1 MNNLVAL
8 CAVGAEKILGNE
20 IKHLGYKLAPS
31 AAEKIPGRVAF
42 SGDDDAMFLANLCLR
57 TADRVFLEVAK
68 FSADNFDLFFDG
80 IYAAPWQ
87 NYFKKDSR
95 VVVDK
100 VRIFKSRLDSEHTIQ
115 SMAQKAIYKK
125 LGDVWRMNSLPET
138 GVQSDV
144 RIYIEN
150 DCVQVLLDLSGQPLH
165 KRGYRTQ
172 GGLAPMRETTAAIL
186 LQMML
191 WRRKIP
197 LHDPFCG
204 SGTIPIEALLYACDI
219 APGLG
224 RNFAIE
230 NLPFFNKR
238 RAEELRRIE
247 AEKIR
252 TDVEI
257 RITGSDIE
265 ESAIENARQ
274 NVERACVIAGRALQ
288 SIGSDAKIKRV
299 DFVRADFKD
308 LIAPYPQGLLLS
320 NPPYG
325 ERLGDAAEAEI
336 LYKEMACLFENFPNW
351 QMGFITS
358 HREFQKCVGHYAPLL
373 KNLKAGKLNTCFY
386 IYNSNANANSHR
398 S

>member
-1 MNNLVAL
+1 MYNLVAL

-20 IKHLGYKLAPS
+20 IKHLGYKLAAS
-31 AAEKIPGRVAF
+31 SAEKVPGRVAF
-42 SGDDDAMFLANLCLR
+42 LGDSDSLFLANLCLR
-57 TADRVFLEVAK
+57 TADRVFLEVTE
-68 FSADNFDLFFDG
+68 FPADNFDLLFDG

-100 VRIFKSRLDSEHTIQ
+100 VRVYKSRLESEHTIQ
-115 SMAQKAIYKK
+115 AMAQKAIYKK
-125 LGDVWRMNSLPET
+125 LGEVWRMNVLPET
-138 GVQSDV
+138 GAQSDV
-144 RIYIEN
+144 RIYVEN
-150 DCVQVLLDLSGQPLH
+150 DRVQVLLDLSGQPLH

-191 WRRKIP
+191 WRRKTP

-204 SGTIPIEALLYACDI
+204 SGTIPIEALLYACDV

-230 NLPFFNKR
+230 NLPFFNKK

-257 RITGSDIE
+257 RITGSDIDE
-265 ESAIENARQ
+265 NAIENARQ
-274 NVERACVIAGRALQ
+274 NVERACVMAGRALQ

-325 ERLGDAAEAEI
+325 ERLGDAAQAEI
-336 LYKEMACLFENFPNW
+336 LYKEMSCLFENFPNW

-358 HREFQKCVGHYAPLL
+358 HREFQKCLGHYAPLL
-373 KNLKAGKLNTCFY
+373 KSLKAGKLNTTFY
-386 IYNSNANANSHR
+386 VFN
-398 S
+398 

>member
-1 MNNLVAL
+1 MYNLVAL

-20 IKHLGYKLAPS
+20 IKHLGYKLAAS
-31 AAEKIPGRVAF
+31 SAEKVPGRVAF
-42 SGDDDAMFLANLCLR
+42 LGDSDSLFLANLCLR
-57 TADRVFLEVAK
+57 TADRVFLEVTE
-68 FSADNFDLFFDG
+68 FPADNFDLLFDG

-100 VRIFKSRLDSEHTIQ
+100 VRVYKSRLESEHTIQ
-115 SMAQKAIYKK
+115 AMAQKAIYKK
-125 LGDVWRMNSLPET
+125 LGEVWRMNVLPET
-138 GVQSDV
+138 GAQSDV
-144 RIYIEN
+144 RIYVEN
-150 DCVQVLLDLSGQPLH
+150 DRVQVLLDLSGQPLH

-172 GGLAPMRETTAAIL
+172 GGLAPMRETMAAIL

-191 WRRKIP
+191 WRRKTP

-204 SGTIPIEALLYACDI
+204 SGTIPIEALFYACDV

-230 NLPFFNKR
+230 NLPFFNKK

-257 RITGSDIE
+257 RITGSDIDE
-265 ESAIENARQ
+265 GAIENAKQ
-274 NVERACVIAGRALQ
+274 NVERACVMVGRALQ

-308 LIAPYPQGLLLS
+308 LRAPYPQGLLLS

-325 ERLGDAAEAEI
+325 ERLGDTAEAEI
-336 LYKEMACLFENFPNW
+336 LYKEMSCLFENFPNW

-358 HREFQKCVGHYAPLL
+358 HREFQKCLGHYAPLL
-373 KNLKAGKLNTCFY
+373 KSLKAGKLNTTFY
-386 IYNSNANANSHR
+386 VFN
-398 S
+398 

>member
-20 IKHLGYKLAPS
+20 IKHLGYKLS
-31 AAEKIPGRVAF
+31 ASSAEKIPGRVVF
-42 SGDDDAMFLANLCLR
+42 SGDNDSMFLANLCLR
-57 TADRVFLEVAK
+57 TADRIFLEIAK
-68 FSADNFDLFFDG
+68 FPADNFDLLFDG

-87 NYFKKDSR
+87 DYLKKDSR
-95 VVVDK
+95 VVIDK
-100 VRIFKSRLDSEHTIQ
+100 VRVYKSRLDSEHTIQ

-125 LGDVWRMNSLPET
+125 LGEVWRMHSLPET
-138 GVQSDV
+138 GAQSDI
-144 RIYIEN
+144 RIYVEN
-150 DCVQVLLDLSGQPLH
+150 DRVQVLLDLSGQPLH

-172 GGLAPMRETTAAIL
+172 GGVAPMRETTAAIL

-191 WRRKIP
+191 WRRKTP

-204 SGTIPIEALLYACDI
+204 SGTIPIEALLYACNV

-224 RNFAIE
+224 RNFALE
-230 NLPFFNKR
+230 NLPFFNKK
-238 RAEELRRIE
+238 RAEDLRRSE

-257 RITGSDIE
+257 RITGSDIDE
-265 ESAIENARQ
+265 NAVENARQ
-274 NVERACVIAGRALQ
+274 NVECACVIAGRALQ

-308 LIAPYPQGLLLS
+308 LSAPYPQGLLLS

-325 ERLGDAAEAEI
+325 ERLGDAAQAEI

-358 HREFQKCVGHYAPLL
+358 NREFQKCVGHYAPLL
-373 KNLKAGKLNTCFY
+373 KSIKAGKLNTCFY
-386 IYNSNANANSHR
+386 MYNNVQ
-398 S
+398 

>member
-1 MNNLVAL
+1 
-8 CAVGAEKILGNE
+8 
-20 IKHLGYKLAPS
+20 
-31 AAEKIPGRVAF
+31 
-42 SGDDDAMFLANLCLR
+42 
-57 TADRVFLEVAK
+57 
-68 FSADNFDLFFDG
+68 
-80 IYAAPWQ
+80 
-87 NYFKKDSR
+87 
-95 VVVDK
+95 
-100 VRIFKSRLDSEHTIQ
+100 
-115 SMAQKAIYKK
+115 
-125 LGDVWRMNSLPET
+125 
-138 GVQSDV
+138 
-144 RIYIEN
+144 
-150 DCVQVLLDLSGQPLH
+150 
-165 KRGYRTQ
+165 
-172 GGLAPMRETTAAIL
+172 MRETTAAIL

-373 KNLKAGKLNTCFY
+373 NNLKAGKLNTCFY
-386 IYNSNANANSHR
+386 IYNSNANSHR